1 MGGGVWV
8 GGSGDCLWEC
18 RGGSWLKVTPGGGKL
33 GFFLGARD
41 GGRVIWGGWGVGGG
55 GGGGSILSGFFER
68 HSDSLCMQ
76 RRTRH
81 LFQLRFPIIP
91 FVYAL
96 YFKKKRLHQWALPV
110 SVVGELFTDFMHIHS
125 TLHRVWSCFGPPHLS
140 LIRTE
145 EEKKCFTKRTCR
157 NSWTDRNRSLLCS
170 DLSR

>member
-1 MGGGVWV
+1 MGFMGIEGDVGPQGTTAGVGNGLFLVAMGCRVLNWLCEEGGGV
-8 GGSGDCLWEC
+8 
-18 RGGSWLKVTPGGGKL
+18 
-33 GFFLGARD
+33 
-41 GGRVIWGGWGVGGG
+41 

-96 YFKKKRLHQWALPV
+96 YFKKNRLPQWALPV